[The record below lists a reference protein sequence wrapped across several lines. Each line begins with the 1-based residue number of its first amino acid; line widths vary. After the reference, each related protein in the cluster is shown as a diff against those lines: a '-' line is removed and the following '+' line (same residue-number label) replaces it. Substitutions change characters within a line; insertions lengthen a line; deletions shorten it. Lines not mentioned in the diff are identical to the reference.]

1 MIQPVR
7 SFDRSDM
14 TVPEKKITEQLDI
27 LASHLA
33 GRREALLAAWEEAVE
48 GDPELAGVAL
58 ISRAQFRDLMPTVL
72 ARFEEKL
79 RRAGRC
85 RDDMQQE
92 QEERA
97 VEHGVHRWAQGY
109 SLQGLVREWNHFQ
122 LSLLDELERYGL
134 AHPDLEPDVMPT
146 ARRLWAEICGQGIT
160 ESVVQFAQLQQIEAA
175 GRLRDLEMA
184 LEKLKDGDRQRAES
198 WREAA
203 HDLRGNVGIVTTT
216 TSLLTGDGVPE
227 PLRVK
232 AAGILQSS
240 VTSLQHLLED
250 LMSLARLEA
259 GHETR
264 KSEAFDAAHLL
275 SSMVDSLQPLAH
287 ERGLT
292 LVADGPPTLLVES
305 DPVKIQRIVQNLAIN
320 SLRYTERG
328 EVRVRWAETRET
340 DVERWLIRVED
351 TGPGLHHAPGAP
363 IAHKLE
369 EATESS
375 RDVEEKGK
383 ALSGVEPVPGS
394 SPPVPS
400 PYQQPGEGIG
410 LSIVKRLC
418 ELLEASLEVATEP
431 GKGTIFQ
438 VTLPRRQ
445 SPGSPDL

>member
-1 MIQPVR
+1 
-7 SFDRSDM
+7 M
-14 TVPEKKITEQLDI
+14 TAPEKKITDQLDI

-33 GRREALLAAWEEAVE
+33 GRREALLAAWEKAVE

-79 RRAGRC
+79 RRAGRGG
-85 RDDMQQE
+85 DDMHQE
-92 QEERA
+92 EEERA

-122 LSLLDELERYGL
+122 LCLLDELERYGL
-134 AHPDLEPDVMPT
+134 AHPELEPGIMPT

-160 ESVVQFAQLQQIEAA
+160 ESVAQFAQLQQAEAA
-175 GRLRDLEMA
+175 GRLRDLETA
-184 LEKLKDGDRQRAES
+184 LETLKIGERQRAES

-232 AAGILQSS
+232 AVGILNSS

-275 SSMVDSLQPLAH
+275 GSLVDSMQPLAH
-287 ERGLT
+287 DRGLT
-292 LVADGPPTLLVES
+292 LVGEGPPTLLVES
-305 DPVKIQRIVQNLAIN
+305 DPAKIRRIVQNLAIN

-328 EVRVRWAETRET
+328 EVRVRWKETRET

-351 TGPGLHHAPGAP
+351 TGPGLHHVPGAP

-375 RDVEEKGK
+375 RKVEEKGK
-383 ALSGVEPVPGS
+383 ALSGVAPVPDS
-394 SPPVPS
+394 TPVPS
-400 PYQQPGEGIG
+400 SNQQPGEGIG

-438 VTLPRRQ
+438 VTLPRWQ
-445 SPGSPDL
+445 SPGTPDL

>member
-1 MIQPVR
+1 
-7 SFDRSDM
+7 M
-14 TVPEKKITEQLDI
+14 TAPEKKLTEQLDI

-33 GRREALLAAWEEAVE
+33 GRREALLAAWQEAVE
-48 GDPELAGVAL
+48 GDPELAAVSNV
-58 ISRAQFRDLMPTVL
+58 SRAQFRDLMPTVL

-79 RRAGRC
+79 RRAGRGW
-85 RDDMQQE
+85 DAMHQE

-97 VEHGVHRWAQGY
+97 VEHGVHRWSQGY
-109 SLQGLVREWNHFQ
+109 SLHGLVREWNHFQ
-122 LSLLDELERYGL
+122 LTLLDELERYGL
-134 AHPDLEPDVMPT
+134 EHPDLETSVMPV
-146 ARRLWAEICGQGIT
+146 ARRLWAEICGQGVT
-160 ESVVQFAQLQQIEAA
+160 ESVAQFAQLQQAEAA

-184 LEKLKDGDRQRAES
+184 FEKLKDGDRQRAES

-227 PLRVK
+227 PLRAK
-232 AAGILQSS
+232 AAGILQNS

-264 KSEAFDAAHLL
+264 KNETFDAAHLL
-275 SSMVDSLQPLAH
+275 GSLAESLQPLAH
-287 ERGLT
+287 DRGLT
-292 LVADGPPTLLVES
+292 LVAEGPPTLLVES
-305 DPVKIQRIVQNLAIN
+305 DPTKIQRIVQNLAIN

-328 EVRVRWAETRET
+328 EVRVRWAETR
-340 DVERWLIRVED
+340 DIGVDRWLIRVED

-369 EATESS
+369 EATQSA
-375 RDVEEKGK
+375 RNVEEKGK
-383 ALSGVEPVPGS
+383 LLSGVEPVPDS
-394 SPPVPS
+394 TAPVPS
-400 PYQQPGEGIG
+400 SNQQPGEGIG

-418 ELLEASLEVATEP
+418 ELLDASLEVATEP

-438 VTLPRRQ
+438 VTLPRWQ
-445 SPGSPDL
+445 SPGTPDL